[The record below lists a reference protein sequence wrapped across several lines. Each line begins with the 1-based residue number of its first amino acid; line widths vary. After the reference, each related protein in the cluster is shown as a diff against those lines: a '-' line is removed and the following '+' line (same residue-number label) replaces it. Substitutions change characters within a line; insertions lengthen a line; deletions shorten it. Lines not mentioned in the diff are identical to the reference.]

1 MHLGKKSTH
10 ELFVF
15 AVNPDKVYS
24 YGDLRFVARSKG
36 LASSCGGENAREVS
50 KTMYNFVY
58 ICFLLAARVYTA
70 CIKCM
75 VPMLFLT
82 IMCMCQGFC
91 NLVYPGLGMRL
102 KFLTFCSYCCNL
114 YFSLAKLQDKDMHN
128 SRNELTCSI
137 AQNYRT
143 CHDMPQLT
151 DSV

>member
-1 MHLGKKSTH
+1 
-10 ELFVF
+10 
-15 AVNPDKVYS
+15 
-24 YGDLRFVARSKG
+24 
-36 LASSCGGENAREVS
+36 
-50 KTMYNFVY
+50 
-58 ICFLLAARVYTA
+58 
-70 CIKCM
+70 
-75 VPMLFLT
+75 MLFLT
-82 IMCMCQGFC
+82 IMCVKVSVT
-91 NLVYPGLGMRL
+91 LYPDLGMRL